1 MPKCDLIEHVNRV
14 KRLAG
19 EMNEFVPIGQT
30 QTSEFRADLAGLY
43 VVAVAAAYE
52 SCVKEVIVNYATRHH
67 EIFGQYALASYE
79 KLNSRINIQDLHR
92 YAKTFHPSIGKKFKE
107 ILNKK
112 KSDINRK
119 IGKDIENSYG
129 QILSWRHDFAH
140 AGKRNTTLEE
150 AVYTHNL
157 GLRVIYC
164 FDKAF
169 QSL

>member
-1 MPKCDLIEHVNRV
+1 MPKGELSEHINRV

-19 EMNEFVPIGQT
+19 EMNEFVPIGRT

-52 SCVKEVIVNYATRHH
+52 SCVKEVIVNYATRHN

-79 KLNSRINIQDLHR
+79 KLNSRINMKDLHR
-92 YAKTFHPSIGKKFKE
+92 YANIFHPSIGKKFKE

-112 KSDINRK
+112 KLDIDRK
-119 IGKDIENSYG
+119 IGKDIEKSYD
-129 QILSWRHDFAH
+129 QILRWRHDFAH

-150 AVYTHNL
+150 AVTTHNL

-164 FDKAF
+164 FDMAF
-169 QSL
+169 QSV

>member
-1 MPKCDLIEHVNRV
+1 MPKRDLSDHTNRV
-14 KRLAG
+14 KRLAR
-19 EMNEFVPIGQT
+19 EMNEFVPTGRI

-52 SCVKEVIVNYATRHH
+52 SCVKEIIINYANRHH
-67 EIFGQYALASYE
+67 KVFGQYALANYE
-79 KLNSRINIQDLHR
+79 KLNSRINMNDLHR
-92 YAKTFHPSIGKKFKE
+92 YAKVFDPSIGKNFKE

-112 KSDINRK
+112 KYDINYK
-119 IGKDIENSYG
+119 IGKDIEKAYI

-169 QSL
+169 QSV